1 MIEKFKIDEARM
13 NIEICDRTSNETFD
27 SIEEKIYKVHSTGAS
42 ITSGLSISLLQQ
54 YCSKLPHDEYA
65 LVQNCDLPIFC

>member
-1 MIEKFKIDEARM
+1 M
-13 NIEICDRTSNETFD
+13 NIEICDRTSRETFD
-27 SIEEKIYKVHSTGAS
+27 SIEEKIYKVQATGAS

-65 LVQNCDLPIFC
+65 LVQNCDLTIFC